1 MLFDLIFILVCGFSY
16 YMCYALWDDVLYA
29 LLYSN
34 QTLYLIYIQIRYF
47 LQTPLGLAAL
57 SWSIPKTYQLFIRSK
72 LVQIRIRL
80 VFSRVVSGSA
90 FSPRPNPV
98 FLEIRSESGVGAKN
112 DPVAPPPLSLI
123 RIAASPKFTLTHEL
137 YQSINSLHYLLHSQ
151 IV

>member
-112 DPVAPPPLSLI
+112 DPVAPPPPLVNTN
-123 RIAASPKFTLTHEL
+123 RRFAQV
-137 YQSINSLHYLLHSQ
+137 YINSWALSKYQLLALLAP
-151 IV
+151 